1 MSEKKIVEMSKT
13 SFFNRCFQHL
23 GFRPMVEGSK
33 ALFDRLF
40 VFLFGFLLFFFV
52 DAILG
57 DRFFF
62 LSREKWP
69 WKDGDYVTPTK
80 YCYFL

>member
-1 MSEKKIVEMSKT
+1 
-13 SFFNRCFQHL
+13 
-23 GFRPMVEGSK
+23 MVEGSK

-40 VFLFGFLLFFFV
+40 VSLFGFWLFFFV
-52 DAILG
+52 NAILG

-62 LSREKWP
+62 RSQEKWP
-69 WKDGDYVTPTK
+69 WKDGDYVTSAK

>member
-1 MSEKKIVEMSKT
+1 MSEKKIVEVSKT

-23 GFRPMVEGSK
+23 GFSPIVEGSK

-40 VFLFGFLLFFFV
+40 VSLFGFWLFFFV
-52 DAILG
+52 NAILG

-62 LSREKWP
+62 RSQEKWL
-69 WKDGDYVTPTK
+69 WKDGDYVAPAK

>member
-1 MSEKKIVEMSKT
+1 
-13 SFFNRCFQHL
+13 
-23 GFRPMVEGSK
+23 MVEGSK

-40 VFLFGFLLFFFV
+40 FFLFGFLLFFFV

-62 LSREKWP
+62 FLAEKNGLG
-69 WKDGDYVTPTK
+69 KMEIM
-80 YCYFL
+80 

>member
-1 MSEKKIVEMSKT
+1 MSEKKIVEVSKT

-62 LSREKWP
+62 S
-69 WKDGDYVTPTK
+69 
-80 YCYFL
+80 

>member
-1 MSEKKIVEMSKT
+1 
-13 SFFNRCFQHL
+13 
-23 GFRPMVEGSK
+23 MVEGSK

-80 YCYFL
+80 YCYFLWPQIGLYTRLVLKEIVEQK

>member
-1 MSEKKIVEMSKT
+1 MSEKKIVEVSKT

-33 ALFDRLF
+33 GLFDRLF

-57 DRFFF
+57 DRFSIFFF
-62 LSREKWP
+62 LAEKNGLG
-69 WKDGDYVTPTK
+69 KIEIM
-80 YCYFL
+80 